1 MPVLQQIKLRTG
13 CDVLISG
20 WCHRNPNSN
29 STDQVYLYVY
39 VCVCVQICMYL
50 YLYLCLHSETSVFSV
65 LSRHKCPNTLMQATL
80 FNPPCLTKAC
90 TTIYP
95 HKTLGYSICNK
106 SRWDCTSV
114 PLSLGSRKGG
124 EGGRHK
130 DSRTMSRSLATSIGS
145 LSYNPDCKIIWPLS
159 YNPAF
164 PACKIIRPLWFI
176 LQSLS
181 WGKVLSLWERGT
193 VRMGS

>member
-1 MPVLQQIKLRTG
+1 MCV
-13 CDVLISG
+13 
-20 WCHRNPNSN
+20 
-29 STDQVYLYVY
+29 YVY
-39 VCVCVQICMYL
+39 KYVCICICICICIRRL
-50 YLYLCLHSETSVFSV
+50 LCLASSLGTSV
-65 LSRHKCPNTLMQATL
+65 PTLWCRQHSLTPLALL
-80 FNPPCLTKAC
+80 FTCTK
-90 TTIYP
+90 IYP

-145 LSYNPDCKIIWPLS
+145 LSYNPDCKIIRPLS

-181 WGKVLSLWERGT
+181 LRKSLKF
-193 VRMGS
+193 VRTGNCSNGLLTFFKTIKGGQEAQ

>member
-1 MPVLQQIKLRTG
+1 M
-13 CDVLISG
+13 
-20 WCHRNPNSN
+20 
-29 STDQVYLYVY
+29 
-39 VCVCVQICMYL
+39 
-50 YLYLCLHSETSVFSV
+50 FSV

-80 FNPPCLTKAC
+80 FNPPALLFTC

-145 LSYNPDCKIIWPLS
+145 LSYNPDCKIIRPLS

-181 WGKVLSLWERGT
+181 LRKSLKFVRTGNCSNGLLTFFKTIKGGRRSTIRSILQCLGTFPRRPRTFDLS
-193 VRMGS
+193 